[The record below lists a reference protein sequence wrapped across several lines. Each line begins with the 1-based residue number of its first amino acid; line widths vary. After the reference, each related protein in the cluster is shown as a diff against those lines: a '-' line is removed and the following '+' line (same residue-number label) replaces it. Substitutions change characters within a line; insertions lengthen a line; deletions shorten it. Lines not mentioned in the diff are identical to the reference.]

1 MLFCSLLVSVVGWAE
16 GEVFTEIHIND
27 GPVVIDGEGKT
38 YQQNGAT
45 TSFSNTIKITGS
57 LEELYSLI
65 TISGG
70 FTESPVE
77 IVLDNVSA
85 KVKQENTNEKYN
97 GICITDNSVVKI
109 YLIGEN
115 IIAGGRDGAGIRVP
129 STATLSIQEYAPE
142 THATLSTYGGIKT
155 DPTSWGG
162 GAGIG
167 GNVGE
172 VCGNVTINSGTIY
185 AEGSKGGAGIGSG
198 WNVKSDVQ
206 PGVIRI
212 NGGEIT
218 AIGSKGLDS
227 GGFLS
232 CEAGIGNISNL
243 TTELECAGGIIRSTV
258 LEGSNITD
266 GNRHALLY
274 REYDGLTPAQNISAK
289 QYDGQTIS
297 LTVDN
302 GGKIGFIS
310 TPNASTDD
318 IFSGKKLIQAYVSNA
333 ENASISGGGVYAEN
347 EEVTLTVTINNSN
360 YELQNWEDD
369 AECNSLIRTIT
380 ASQDAKF
387 TANIVSNLISEN
399 CGGISVIINK
409 KETPQP
415 TYSWD
420 EATSTITFTSGGT
433 FHLSGY
439 SHTTT
444 LKVADDTEDVI
455 LCFDG
460 IENLFHSDSPLFNI
474 GANSSVVVSLSNGTH
489 NRLWNFGNTP
499 IIIGDNASLTIMGEG
514 YLTTQGGGF
523 SFGNSSQLTINDG
536 TLNIEGRL
544 LPTGTSTNSS
554 VTINGGTISS
564 NDISVQDGVATF
576 SNSQI
581 ITNNLNLWN
590 LTTKINDNV
599 TIAIPEG
606 IIFDAHHVT
615 LGENASIDG
624 EFRGKAPSCVNEVYW
639 LYSAE
644 QLSWFRDLVNGT
656 LTDGTVRNKSAS
668 AILKE
673 DIDLQNQAWTPMG
686 KYSPWH
692 DGPNNVYSGVFDGNY
707 HTISNL
713 NVSGVYEHGLFG
725 RVNGGQ
731 VKNLGIINA
740 NIGSAEGYLGVI
752 AGAYVYAS
760 GPMLNCYTVGDI
772 TFGTTGLAIGGI
784 AGVTEWAG
792 IHNCH
797 TSYGNVIGQT
807 NASSGPMGCSAGL
820 APNSYETGELAYM
833 LNTAND
839 YAGETPI
846 EGKTE
851 WGQKLDQD
859 EHPVALT
866 AENQVY
872 RQSFTADASTLTING
887 NYNRVTTLCYPSD
900 ITLPASIK
908 AFSVTGINDR
918 YVVMTELTG
927 GILPKHTPAVLI
939 NMTAADETIALP
951 AVTGIYSNSAESS
964 ITTNDISQE
973 GNLLHGSYESK
984 TLNGSTE
991 LKWYY
996 SEFMKYYTDLSPY
1009 SAYLKL
1015 EEPKDYLSLS
1025 TEVPI
1030 GEMDYAVLSESDKT
1044 AFISRIAYAGIG
1056 SNNHTI
1062 TIPSEV
1068 DINGNTYTVTRFGSG
1083 DVIDQNCFFNMTGGN
1098 HSIALYVNLPKTI
1111 TEASAIALNN
1121 MVGMTSSGIVIP
1133 HFSTEDVPTLVGGN
1147 DLYLSCNISVP
1158 YGAED
1163 AYKSWGQNVFVTSYH
1178 SDVDIANGNIIV
1190 NGDTYTQGD
1199 VVGTINE
1206 TLLISG
1212 STTENKVILNGGSK
1226 ESPLRVAVNSLNID
1240 LSAGSEI
1247 RQAYCPIDVTAD
1259 SHVDLLVFGDNTL
1272 KGGFDSAGLHVAAAK
1287 IDGSQ
1292 ESASLNVCKL
1302 STGTLSAFGGNTSA
1316 GLGAGAGIGGNEGE
1330 NFGEITINAG
1340 TITATGIK
1348 GAAGIGGGSYF
1359 GNTSAYKAGDVTING
1374 GNVTAV
1380 YSGDRSGAGSCSVMA
1395 SVGSIDQEFRFF
1407 VSGNATF
1414 TGTINRN
1421 CDVDMAVKV
1430 YSGGQDYSV
1439 ENISWGTTLADN
1451 QLAFG
1456 MVNIPGVN
1464 NLVVGDV
1471 CDNFIL
1477 HDDLD
1482 FYSPQGFT
1490 AGNMTYKREFIDNDF
1505 NALYLPIE
1513 AKVSDFTDCEIYAIN
1528 MFHQTD
1534 TDGDGVLDCFTMEV
1548 EKAQNNQT
1556 LRANHPYLIKYKGTE
1571 YNTRIEFHLE
1581 QMTVSETSSPDY
1593 VCSSM
1598 NYTYTFR
1605 GNYQSVS
1612 DNLSQIYVIGI
1623 DSEGRTALVHPT
1635 SDLGPQ
1641 RWQMVMTPRE
1651 PQFGEVMAATPAR
1664 IHISVA
1670 GDETGII
1677 DIPEQADKAEYYDLD
1692 GRRKQRLSRGI
1703 TILRHANGS
1712 TEKIIKE

>member
-38 YQQNGAT
+38 YQQQG
-45 TSFSNTIKITGS
+45 
-57 LEELYSLI
+57 
-65 TISGG
+65 
-70 FTESPVE
+70 
-77 IVLDNVSA
+77 
-85 KVKQENTNEKYN
+85 
-97 GICITDNSVVKI
+97 
-109 YLIGEN
+109 
-115 IIAGGRDGAGIRVP
+115 
-129 STATLSIQEYAPE
+129 
-142 THATLSTYGGIKT
+142 
-155 DPTSWGG
+155 
-162 GAGIG
+162 
-167 GNVGE
+167 
-172 VCGNVTINSGTIY
+172 
-185 AEGSKGGAGIGSG
+185 
-198 WNVKSDVQ
+198 
-206 PGVIRI
+206 
-212 NGGEIT
+212 
-218 AIGSKGLDS
+218 
-227 GGFLS
+227 
-232 CEAGIGNISNL
+232 
-243 TTELECAGGIIRSTV
+243 
-258 LEGSNITD
+258 
-266 GNRHALLY
+266 
-274 REYDGLTPAQNISAK
+274 
-289 QYDGQTIS
+289 
-297 LTVDN
+297 
-302 GGKIGFIS
+302 
-310 TPNASTDD
+310 
-318 IFSGKKLIQAYVSNA
+318 
-333 ENASISGGGVYAEN
+333 
-347 EEVTLTVTINNSN
+347 
-360 YELQNWEDD
+360 
-369 AECNSLIRTIT
+369 
-380 ASQDAKF
+380 
-387 TANIVSNLISEN
+387 VSNLISEN
-399 CGGISVIINK
+399 CGGIDVTINK
-409 KETPQP
+409 QETPQP

-439 SHTTT
+439 SNTTT

-460 IENLFHSDSPLFNI
+460 IENVILDSDSPLFSI
-474 GANSSVVVSLSNGTH
+474 GVNSSVVVSLSNGTD
-489 NRLWNFGNTP
+489 NRLKNSGNTP

-523 SFGNSSQLTINDG
+523 SFGNSSQLTINEG
-536 TLNIEGRL
+536 TLDIEGRL
-544 LPTGTSTNSS
+544 LPTGTSTNSG

-564 NDISVQDGVATF
+564 NDIRVQEGVATF
-576 SNSQI
+576 SSSRI

-599 TIAIPEG
+599 IIKIPEG
-606 IIFDAHHVT
+606 IIFDAHRVT

-624 EFRGKAPSCVNEVYW
+624 EFRGKAPACVNEVYW

-656 LTDGTVRNKSAS
+656 LTDGTERNKSAN

-686 KYSPWH
+686 KYSPWY
-692 DGPNNVYSGVFDGNY
+692 DGPDNVYSGVFDGNY

-713 NVSGVYEHGLFG
+713 NVGDAYEHGLFG
-725 RVNGGQ
+725 RVAGGQ

-752 AGAYVYAS
+752 AGAYIYTS
-760 GPMLNCYTVGDI
+760 GPMLNCYAVGDI
-772 TFGTTGLAIGGI
+772 TFGTTGVAIGGI
-784 AGVTEWAG
+784 VGVTEWAG

-807 NASSGPMGCSAGL
+807 NAASGSMGCSVGL
-820 APNSYETGELAYM
+820 APNCYETGELAYM

-839 YAGETPI
+839 YDGETPI

-872 RQSFTADASTLTING
+872 KQSFTADASTLTITG
-887 NYNRVTTLCYPSD
+887 NYDRVTTLCYPSD

-908 AFSVTGINDR
+908 AFSVTGISDE
-918 YVVMTELTG
+918 YAVMTELTG

-939 NMTAADETIALP
+939 NMTAAEETIALP

-991 LKWYY
+991 LKWYHY
-996 SEFMKYYTDLSPY
+996 GFLKYYTDLSPY

-1015 EEPKDYLSLS
+1015 DEPKEYLYLS
-1025 TEVPI
+1025 TDVPI
-1030 GEMDYAVLSESDKT
+1030 GEVDYAVLSESDKT
-1044 AFISRIAYAGIG
+1044 AFISRIAYVGAG
-1056 SNNHTI
+1056 SSDYTL

-1068 DINGNTYTVTRFGSG
+1068 NINGNTYTVTRLGSG
-1083 DVIDQNCFFNMTGGN
+1083 DAIDQNSFFNMTGD
-1098 HSIALYVNLPKTI
+1098 HSIALYVDLPKTI
-1111 TEASAIALNN
+1111 TEASANALNN
-1121 MVGMTSSGIVIP
+1121 MMGMTGGLVFP
-1133 HFSTEDVPTLVGGN
+1133 HFSTENVPTLVGGN
-1147 DLYLSCNISVP
+1147 DLYCNISVP

-1163 AYKSWGQNVFVTSYH
+1163 AYKSFGGHVNVNSYH

-1199 VVGTINE
+1199 VTRTINE

-1226 ESPLRVAVNSLNID
+1226 ESPLRVALNGLNID
-1240 LSAGSEI
+1240 LSAGSENRLI
-1247 RQAYCPIDVTAD
+1247 YCPIDVTAD

-1287 IDGSQ
+1287 NDGSQ
-1292 ESASLNVCKL
+1292 EAASLNVCKL

-1316 GLGAGAGIGGNEGE
+1316 GAGAGAGIGGNEGE
-1330 NFGEITINAG
+1330 NFGDITINAG

-1359 GNTSAYKAGDVTING
+1359 GNTSAYKAGDITING
-1374 GNVTAV
+1374 GNVTAI
-1380 YSGDRSGAGSCSVMA
+1380 YSGDRSGYGSYSVKA

-1407 VSGNATF
+1407 VSEDATF

-1439 ENISWGTTLADN
+1439 ENITWGTALADN

-1464 NLVVGDV
+1464 NLVVGDA

-1534 TDGDGVLDCFTMEV
+1534 TDGDGVLDCFSMEV
-1548 EKAQNNQT
+1548 EKAQDNQT

-1571 YNTRIEFHLE
+1571 HNTSIEFHLE
-1581 QMTVSETSSPDY
+1581 QVTVSETSSPDY

-1664 IHISVA
+1664 IQISVA

-1677 DIPEQADKAEYYDLD
+1677 DIPDQADKAEYYGLD
-1692 GRRKQRLSRGI
+1692 GRRKQHHSRGV

-1712 TEKIIKE
+1712 TEKIIKK